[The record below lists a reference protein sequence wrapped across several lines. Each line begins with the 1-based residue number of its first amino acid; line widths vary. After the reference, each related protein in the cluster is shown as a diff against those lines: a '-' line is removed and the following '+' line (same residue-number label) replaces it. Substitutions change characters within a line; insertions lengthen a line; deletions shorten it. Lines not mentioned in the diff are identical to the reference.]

1 MRDVHRY
8 LHTNIAYISNGAGTR
23 SVILTRPCVV
33 AAFVNSR
40 AFFAGHDA
48 IPPECIILSSVSKN
62 DSHRHTDRHTDT
74 HTDRQT
80 DTQTHRHADIPLQ
93 PGSGSA
99 GTGAKSSHVSPCSGE
114 YVSVSVA
121 ATCTGK
127 RKKTQKILPLYNY
140 SLARFCLCRFSSKV

>member
-1 MRDVHRY
+1 MCIDIY
-8 LHTNIAYISNGAGTR
+8 IQILHTNIAYILYGAGTR

-48 IPPECIILSSVSKN
+48 IPPECICHQYSYRKTIHT
-62 DSHRHTDRHTDT
+62 DTQTDTHTHTDRHT
-74 HTDRQT
+74 HRQT
-80 DTQTHRHADIPLQ
+80 DTQTHTHRDRHTDIPLQ

-127 RKKTQKILPLYNY
+127 IKKTQKILPLYIY
-140 SLARFCLCRFSSKV
+140 